1 MRMPPGFEGS
11 KVLLYYIFIYFTGK
25 REKENICDVERALKD
40 KIGTKLTAVPRLLL
54 QHGGPMLP
62 ALHHEADLSL
72 HLTMKV

>member
-1 MRMPPGFEGS
+1 MIARAVGAGLMVEMSGPT
-11 KVLLYYIFIYFTGK
+11 KVKSGAKFTG
-25 REKENICDVERALKD
+25 
-40 KIGTKLTAVPRLLL
+40 VPRLLL